1 MNIGIIGGGIVG
13 MTTAFLLAQN
23 GHDVTVYDDEK
34 NQATKASAGIICPW
48 LSQRRNKEWYRLTA
62 NGASYYTELLENLK
76 SIGIETAF
84 YRKNGALLFKKTS
97 ELLDKLETLAYNRKQ
112 HDLAIGD
119 INRLNKEAITQLIP
133 ELSPPSDALFIS
145 GGARIDG
152 HAYLTTLKKA
162 AQQYHCRFINERVT
176 LEHVQQ
182 HHNKTVICAGAYAK
196 ELLEPL
202 GLITNVAPQ
211 KGQLFTVQLS
221 NTQNEHYPVVIPQS
235 EFDFLPFDN
244 GNWVI
249 GATHEKGMGFDNTV
263 DFTLLE
269 DMKQQ
274 ASAWLPE
281 LNDVTIHST
290 RVGTRAFTN
299 DYTPFFGQ
307 VPTYENIYIAS
318 GLGSSGL
325 TNGPYIAYLL
335 SCLIDGKSLPL
346 DISPFSPDKYI
357 KSDEA

>member
-76 SIGIETAF
+76 SIDIETPF
-84 YRKNGALLFKKTS
+84 YRKNGALFFKKTS
-97 ELLDKLETLAYNRKQ
+97 ELLDKLEALAYERRQ
-112 HDLAIGD
+112 TDWAIGE
-119 INRLNKEAITQLIP
+119 IKRLNKNDISQFIP
-133 ELSPPSDALFIS
+133 ELSPQNDALFIS

-152 HAYLTTLKKA
+152 YAYLITLKKA
-162 AQQYHCRFINERVT
+162 AKQYHCRFINERVT
-176 LEHVQQ
+176 LEQVQQ
-182 HHNKTVICAGAYAK
+182 HHEKIIICAGAYAK

-202 GLITNVAPQ
+202 GLIADVTPQ
-211 KGQLFTVQLS
+211 KGQLFTVQLHNRQS
-221 NTQNEHYPVVIPQS
+221 GHYPVIIPQS
-235 EFDFLPFDN
+235 EFDCLPFDN
-244 GNWVI
+244 GKWVI
-249 GATHEKGMGFDNTV
+249 GATHEKGMEFDNTV
-263 DFTLLE
+263 DLTLLE
-269 DMKQQ
+269 NMKQH
-274 ASAWLPE
+274 ASIWIPE
-281 LNDVTIHST
+281 LNEIAIQSI

-307 VPTYENIYIAS
+307 VPTYENLYIAS

-335 SCLIDGKSLPL
+335 SCLIDNQPLPI
-346 DISPFSPDKYI
+346 DISAFSPEKYI
-357 KSDEA
+357 KSDE